1 MLGWLLLP
9 MLCLLPMSLP
19 VAADPPA
26 VAVPVSAELWLNPGT
41 GWSDQIE
48 VPASGWLTVAAD
60 SPAGESRETM
70 VFWISQHAPGACNST
85 SLDERGLG
93 EQPIAMR
100 YHVEPGTYIVG
111 VLMSNRFAGPTYT
124 GPKPAQRL
132 VRVTVVQEP
141 D

>member
-19 VAADPPA
+19 VASEPPQ
-26 VAVPVSAELWLNPGT
+26 VAVPISAELWLNPGT

-48 VPASGWLTVAAD
+48 VPTSGWLTVAAD
-60 SPAGESRETM
+60 SPPGRSLETM
-70 VFWISQHAPGACNST
+70 TLWVSKHTPGACNSVT
-85 SLDERGLG
+85 LDEIPLTT
-93 EQPIAMR
+93 EPVALR
-100 YHVEPGTYIVG
+100 YRVEPGTYSVG
-111 VLMSNRFAGPTYT
+111 VLMSNRTHYIHTDDPLFE
-124 GPKPAQRL
+124 RL